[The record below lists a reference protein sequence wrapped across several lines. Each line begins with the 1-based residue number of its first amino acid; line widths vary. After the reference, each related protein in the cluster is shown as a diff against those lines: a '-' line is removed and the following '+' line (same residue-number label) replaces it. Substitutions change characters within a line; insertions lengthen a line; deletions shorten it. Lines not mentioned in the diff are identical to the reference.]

1 MDSLRGQLLVATPA
15 LVDPNFHRTVVLVT
29 HHDED
34 GAMGLVLN
42 RPSQTAVGEAV
53 PELEELVEGT
63 EWIYVGG
70 PVEPGAALL
79 LAELEDPAEAAAVV
93 FGDIGFPPDDPAPG
107 STRRLRVFAGYS
119 GWSAGQLEA
128 ELEESA
134 WILTPAEPEDVFAE
148 DADELWSAVLRRKGG
163 RFAIL
168 ATMPP
173 DPSLN

>member
-1 MDSLRGQLLVATPA
+1 VDSLRGQLLIASPGLA
-15 LVDPNFHRTVVLVT
+15 DPNFHRSVVLIT

-42 RPSQTAVGEAV
+42 QPSTTAVADAV
-53 PELEELVEGT
+53 PELEDLVQLDD
-63 EWIYVGG
+63 WVYVGG

-79 LAELEDPAEAAAVV
+79 LAELQDPAEATAVV
-93 FGDIGFPPDDPAPG
+93 FADIGFPPADPTPG
-107 STRRLRVFAGYS
+107 STRRLRVFAGYA

-128 ELEESA
+128 ELDEAA
-134 WILTPAEPEDVFAE
+134 WIVAPAEREDVFAE
-148 DADELWSAVLRRKGG
+148 ETDELWSAVLRRKGG

>member
-1 MDSLRGQLLVATPA
+1 MDSLRGQLLIASPS
-15 LVDPNFHRTVVLVT
+15 LVDPNFHRSVVLVT

-42 RPSQTAVGEAV
+42 RPSATAVAEAV
-53 PELEELVEGT
+53 PELEDLVESGD
-63 EWIYVGG
+63 WVYVGG

-79 LAELEDPAEAAAVV
+79 LAELEKPEDAAAVV
-93 FGDIGFPPDDPAPG
+93 FADIGFPPDSPVPG
-107 STRRLRVFAGYS
+107 STRRLRVFAGYA

-134 WILTPAEPEDVFAE
+134 WILAAAERDDVFAE
-148 DADELWSAVLRRKGG
+148 DSEELWSAVLRRKGG
-163 RFAIL
+163 HFAIL

>member
-1 MDSLRGQLLVATPA
+1 MDSLRGQLLVATPT
-15 LVDPNFHRTVVLVT
+15 LVDPNFHRSVVLVT

-42 RPSQTAVGEAV
+42 RPSTTAVADAV
-53 PELEELVEGT
+53 PELDDVVEGD

-79 LAELEDPAEAAAVV
+79 LAELEDPGEATAVV
-93 FGDIGFPPDDPAPG
+93 FADIGFPPDDPAPG
-107 STRRLRVFAGYS
+107 STRRTRVFAGYA
-119 GWSAGQLEA
+119 GWGAGQLEA

-134 WILTPAEPEDVFAE
+134 WILTPAEREDVFGE
-148 DADELWSAVLRRKGG
+148 DAEELWASVLRRKGG

>member
-1 MDSLRGQLLVATPA
+1 MESLRGQLLIASPS
-15 LVDPNFHRTVVLVT
+15 LVDPNFHRSVVLIT

-42 RPSQTAVGEAV
+42 HPSSTAVADAV
-53 PELEELVEGT
+53 PELEDLVELDD
-63 EWIYVGG
+63 WVYVGG

-79 LAELEDPAEAAAVV
+79 LAELENPAEATAVV
-93 FGDIGFPPDDPAPG
+93 FADIGFPPEDPTPG
-107 STRRLRVFAGYS
+107 STRRLRVFAGYA
-119 GWSAGQLEA
+119 GWGAGQLEA
-128 ELEESA
+128 ELEEAA
-134 WILTPAEPEDVFAE
+134 WIVTPADREDVFVE